1 MYNNQRLHVT
11 MARYTGPKA
20 KKARALG
27 EPIFGYSRA
36 FERKKYK
43 PGQHG
48 NSRGRRRQPSDYKL
62 QLTEKQKAK
71 YTYGVLERQFLNL
84 YKRAA
89 ASRGITGEIL
99 LQFLEAR
106 LDNVVF
112 RLGLAPTR
120 RAARQLVSHRHI
132 MVNGRLNNIPSTS
145 IRPGD
150 VVSVRGK
157 SQGLEVIRD
166 TMNGKSDVRNHGWLS
181 FNQEKMEGTFLAY
194 PERENIPEKINT
206 QLIVELYSK

>member
-1 MYNNQRLHVT
+1 

-20 KKARALG
+20 KKARALD

-48 NSRGRRRQPSDYKL
+48 NTRGRRRQPSDYKL
-62 QLTEKQKAK
+62 QLTQKQIAK
-71 YTYGVLERQFLNL
+71 FTYGVLERQFRNL
-84 YKRAA
+84 FEKAQ
-89 ASRGITGEIL
+89 ASRGVTGEVL
-99 LQFLEAR
+99 LQLLEAR
-106 LDNVVF
+106 LDNVVY

-132 MVNGRLNNIPSTS
+132 MLNGRLNNVPSTQLR
-145 IRPGD
+145 IGD
-150 VVSVRGK
+150 TVSVRPK
-157 SQGLEVIRD
+157 SQGLEVVRD
-166 TMNGKSDVRNHGWLS
+166 TVSSKSDVRNYGWLS
-181 FNQEKMEGTFLAY
+181 FDQGKMEGSFLAY